1 MSTEIAPL
9 SGNLPAS
16 PLPFGHEGSTGG
28 AAGATSPF
36 HRMLSA
42 FKRFAWLII
51 LLTAVG
57 AGIGWGAT
65 RFMLPKYVVQGTIF
79 LEDRGGKTGP
89 IEADPFLEGA
99 QWLELL
105 QNPRVLDNV
114 VIRQRLY
121 IVGPNAGPGT
131 PNREGPTGP
140 DAMLFDE
147 FAMDSA
153 RFIPGK
159 YELSIAGDGKSWTL
173 RNESRPDLN
182 DKGLVGDSAGRAMGM
197 LWVPRPRQ
205 RMFGH
210 DYTFTLLTPREASN
224 AVAGALS
231 TEMGRTRGSRFVK
244 VQYDG
249 TDAARTARTLNAIL
263 DRFVEQAATLKSAS
277 LVTTTSVLDSQ
288 LLAAEQRM
296 RDADLALQNFKI
308 NTVTAPR
315 EDAPIAGGL
324 QMTTNYTYGS
334 YMQLRTVSDSLRR
347 ERRQLADL
355 LGRALTGGLVTDQ
368 LTAIGIVRSSP
379 QLMSAINQL
388 GNEETK
394 LRELMGPGGML
405 DANNQ
410 VKTQRAAITLLR
422 DSTLQQL
429 GQAVLTRVDGELLSL
444 DQRIATTAR
453 EMRDIPQRSLTE
465 SSLQNELDLARKTHA
480 TVRERAEL
488 ARLQSA
494 SSLADVSVLNYA
506 VAPLEPSK
514 NRKVVI
520 IILGVLGGLGAGL
533 GLAFLLDLLDKRFR
547 YADQVTKGLGLSI
560 LGVVPEI
567 RRAKGK
573 GASAEEAAQVVEA
586 FRTIR
591 LNLSHVFP
599 EAGSISLTVTSPMP
613 GDGKSL
619 VSSNLALSFAEA
631 GYKTLLID
639 GDTRRGE
646 LHRTFGVQRRP
657 GLLDHLA
664 GDLEW
669 VDALR
674 PTSHPK
680 LTLMPAGSRHRNAPE
695 LMGSRKMHELHA
707 ALRLK
712 YEVVII
718 DSPPL
723 AAGIDPF
730 VLGTVSGNLMLVV
743 RAGSTE
749 RDLAEAK
756 LQIIDRLPIRLVGAV
771 LNDVN
776 TSMDEYK
783 YYAYNYSYGSTEEDE
798 TLVQLPATIT

>member
-1 MSTEIAPL
+1 MSTEIAPMT
-9 SGNLPAS
+9 GNLPSS
-16 PLPFGHEGSTGG
+16 PLPFGHDASAGSGV
-28 AAGATSPF
+28 GATNPL
-36 HRMLSA
+36 HRMLAA

-57 AGIGWGAT
+57 AGAGWLAT
-65 RFMLPKYVVQGTIF
+65 RFMLPKYVVHGAIF

-89 IEADPFLEGA
+89 VEADPFLEGT
-99 QWLELL
+99 QWLELIK
-105 QNPRVLDNV
+105 NPRVLDWV
-114 VIRQRLY
+114 VKNQRLY
-121 IVGPNAGPGT
+121 VVGPNPGPGT
-131 PNREGPTGP
+131 PTREGPSGP
-140 DAMLFDE
+140 DASLFDE
-147 FAMDSA
+147 FAIDSM
-153 RFIPGK
+153 RFVPGK
-159 YELSIAGDGKSWTL
+159 YELTFAADGKSWTL
-173 RNESRPDLN
+173 KHLTRPDLS
-182 DKGLVGDSAGRAMGM
+182 DKGIVGDSAGRDLGM

-205 RMFGH
+205 RMFGK
-210 DYTFTLLTPREASN
+210 DYAFTLLTPREVSNSVAS
-224 AVAGALS
+224 ALS
-231 TEMGRTRGSRFVK
+231 TDMGRTRGSRFVQ

-249 TDAARTARTLNAIL
+249 TDAVRTARTLNAIL
-263 DRFVEQAATLKSAS
+263 DRFVEQAAALKSAS
-277 LVTTTSVLDSQ
+277 LVSTTSVLDSQ
-288 LLAAEQRM
+288 LLAAEQSM

-315 EDAPIAGGL
+315 EDNPIAGGL

-334 YMQLRTVSDSLRR
+334 YMQLRTISDSLRR

-355 LGRALTGGLVTDQ
+355 LGRARTGGLVTDQ
-368 LTAIGIVRSSP
+368 LTSIGIVRTSP
-379 QLMSAINQL
+379 QLSAAISQL
-388 GNEETK
+388 GTEESN
-394 LRELMGPGGML
+394 LRTMMGPGAML
-405 DANNQ
+405 DSNRKIL
-410 VKTQRAAITLLR
+410 VQREAIALLR

-429 GQAVLTRVDGELLSL
+429 GRAVLTRVDAELVDL
-444 DQRIATTAR
+444 DGRIASTAR

-465 SSLQNELDLARKTHA
+465 SSLQNDLDLARKTHA
-480 TVRERAEL
+480 QVRERAEL
-488 ARLQSA
+488 ARLQRA

-506 VAPLEPSK
+506 VAPLEASK
-514 NRKVVI
+514 NRKMVI

-533 GLAFLLDLLDKRFR
+533 GLAFLLDLLDGRFR

-599 EAGSISLTVTSPMP
+599 ETGSISMTVTSPMP

-619 VSSNLALSFAEA
+619 ISSNLALSFAEA

-646 LHRTFGVQRRP
+646 LHRTFGTQRRP

-664 GDLEW
+664 GDLDW
-669 VDALR
+669 TDAIR
-674 PTSHPK
+674 TTSHPK

-707 ALRLK
+707 MLRQK
-712 YEVVII
+712 FEVIII

-783 YYAYNYSYGSTEEDE
+783 YYAYNYSYGTTEEDE
-798 TLVQLPATIT
+798 ELVQLPATIT